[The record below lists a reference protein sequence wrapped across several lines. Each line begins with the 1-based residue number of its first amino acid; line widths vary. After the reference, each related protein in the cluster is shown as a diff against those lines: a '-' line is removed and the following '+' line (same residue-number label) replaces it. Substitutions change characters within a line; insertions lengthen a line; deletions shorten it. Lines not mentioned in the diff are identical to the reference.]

1 VNRLRIWQRILQKL
15 QSSYKN
21 GINIHER
28 LTKASAQSR
37 INKPLPDTTKAATLA
52 IAQVRKDIRAC
63 LKKSK
68 ETRALE
74 QLERIAM
81 ERTDVNCDKA
91 KILHAMDNSEQH
103 AQTYSMFR
111 NICCKSQQSSR
122 TTVGIPDTWPAPGE
136 PGNWCDPKL
145 HAKQHRPFR
154 QLTIPS
160 EIEYYL
166 MERNRRHFGQ
176 AHGTPFT
183 QAPLAELLN
192 WQANTETAELILEG
206 TYTNEE
212 HDDATQLLLKH
223 CKATTKLD
231 TINTALTME
240 AFMGK

>member
-1 VNRLRIWQRILQKL
+1 VNRLHIWRRILQKF
-15 QSSYKN
+15 QSCYKN

-28 LTKASAQSR
+28 LTRASSQSC
-37 INKPLPDTTKAATLA
+37 IDKPLPDTAKPTTLA

-63 LKKSK
+63 LKKSN

-81 ERTDVNCDKA
+81 ECTDDDCDKA
-91 KILHAMDNSEQH
+91 KILHAMHKSEQH

-111 NICCKSQQSSR
+111 NIRGKSQQSSL
-122 TTVGIPDTWPAPGE
+122 TTVDIPDTWPAPGE

-145 HAKQHRPFR
+145 HAKQNRPFR
-154 QLTIPS
+154 QVTIPS
-160 EIEYYL
+160 DIEYYL
-166 MERNRRHFGQ
+166 MERNSLHSGQ

-192 WQANTETAELILEG
+192 WLILKG

-212 HDDATQLLLKH
+212 LNDVTQLLHKH
-223 CKATTKLD
+223 CEATTKLD
-231 TINTALTME
+231 TINTADGRGLRNY
-240 AFMGK
+240 FGDPVS